1 MKYIIACLFSL
12 GFFAGLKAQTLDSTL
27 DTPSFN
33 CYYIDEDSFQCDRQT
48 GKDMSKSDW
57 MDRGGNA
64 STERDRK
71 FNPDGEVPT
80 DGKSKRK
87 KSEVDDQATSSTKR
101 GKYSQPEKESDT
113 GILEDNGNETENG
126 SGNNNTERN
135 GQVKKKPAPVEI
147 QENQDGQVKVHPA
160 PPQRSE

>member
-1 MKYIIACLFSL
+1 MKYIIACLFGL
-12 GFFAGLKAQTLDSTL
+12 GLFTGVKAQTLDSSL

-48 GKDMSKSDW
+48 GNGMTKEDW
-57 MDRGGNA
+57 TNRGGNA

-80 DGKSKRK
+80 DGKAKRK
-87 KSEVDDQATSSTKR
+87 NADVEDQSTSSAKR

-113 GILEDNGNETENG
+113 GIMDENGNNSTDNSSEKNVEGEGKVKRAPAEN
-126 SGNNNTERN
+126 
-135 GQVKKKPAPVEI
+135 QDI
-147 QENQDGQVKVHPA
+147 QDGQVKRNPA